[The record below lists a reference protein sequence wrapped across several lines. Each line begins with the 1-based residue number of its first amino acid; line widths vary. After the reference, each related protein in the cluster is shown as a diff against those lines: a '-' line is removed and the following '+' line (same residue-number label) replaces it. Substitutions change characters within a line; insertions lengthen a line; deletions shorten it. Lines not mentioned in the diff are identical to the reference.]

1 MQVRLLRISGV
12 LCVAGFGLVLVGLVS
27 PSLIIRILVIIVGI
41 LILLPVSLLFWLWL
55 QSGSK
60 IGSIQAPMKTWVVRD
75 DGSHNAFTD
84 MVFWNES
91 FWLVFI
97 SSPSH
102 FASDQSR
109 VVLLRSRDGR
119 DWQTAHEFGGD
130 GQDIRDPKL
139 GIIAQQLAVFALL
152 NKSFDAAPYASVT
165 SLSKNGLDWTPFR
178 LTIQEGWLIGRPI
191 TKDGTSWYAPAHRL
205 DTGSAALLS
214 STDGLDWRVHSRLF
228 DGNIERAD
236 ETAMQLLKDGRLLAI
251 TRLEAGSS
259 ILGSDLAAT
268 LVSIS
273 EPPFTEWRI
282 LARNRTTR
290 LDGPVMF
297 MANDQIY
304 AVGRR
309 QVEGQGSF
317 WLKSGSV
324 FSKKRTSIFHVEEK
338 TGELVYLADLP
349 SSGDTSY
356 AGVVARDGKILICYY
371 TNEPTVDYPWLLGM
385 LLPTRIQIV
394 ELEIEKINEF
404 KG

>member
-1 MQVRLLRISGV
+1 MQVRLLRISAV
-12 LCVAGFGLVLVGLVS
+12 LFVAGFGLLLVGLVS
-27 PSLIIRILVIIVGI
+27 PGLIIRILAMVVGI
-41 LILLPVSLLFWLWL
+41 LLLLPVSLLSWLWL
-55 QSGSK
+55 QSGPK
-60 IGSIQAPMKTWVVRD
+60 IGSSQSSMKTWVVRD
-75 DGSHNAFTD
+75 DGNHNAFTD
-84 MVFWNES
+84 MVFWNDY

-109 VVLLRSRDGR
+109 VVLLRSRDGC
-119 DWQTAHEFGGD
+119 DWQTAHEFDGD

-165 SLSKNGLDWTPFR
+165 SLSLNGLDWTPFQ
-178 LTIQEGWLIGRPI
+178 TIQAGWLIGRPI
-191 TKDGTSWYAPAHRL
+191 TQDGTSWYAPAHRL

-214 STDGLDWRVHSRLF
+214 STDGLDWRVHSHLF

-282 LARNRTTR
+282 LVRDRTTR

-297 MANDQIY
+297 LANNHIY

-309 QVEGQGSF
+309 QVEVQGSF

-324 FSKKRTSIFHVEEK
+324 FSKKRTSIFQVEEK
-338 TGELVYLADLP
+338 TGELVCLTDLP

-356 AGVVARDGKILICYY
+356 AGVVAREGKILICYY
-371 TNEPTVDYPWLLGM
+371 TNDPTVDYPWLLGM

-394 ELEIEKINEF
+394 ELEIEKINEI

>member
-1 MQVRLLRISGV
+1 MKVRLLRISGL

-27 PSLIIRILVIIVGI
+27 PGITIKVLAIIVGV
-41 LILLPVSLLFWLWL
+41 LLLLPVSLLFWLWL
-55 QSGSK
+55 QSGPK
-60 IGSIQAPMKTWVVRD
+60 IGSSQALMQSWVVRD

-84 MVFWNES
+84 MVFWNDY

-102 FASDQSR
+102 FASDRSR
-109 VVLLRSRDGR
+109 VVLLRSRDAR
-119 DWQTAHEFGGD
+119 DWQTAHEFDGS

-139 GIIAQQLAVFALL
+139 GIIGQQLAVFALL

-165 SLSKNGLDWTPFR
+165 ALSENGQDWTPFQSN
-178 LTIQEGWLIGRPI
+178 IPAGWLIGRPV
-191 TKDGTSWYAPAHRL
+191 TQDGTSWYAPAHRL

-214 STDGLDWRVHSRLF
+214 STNGLDWRVHSRLF
-228 DGNIERAD
+228 DGNFERAD

-259 ILGSDLAAT
+259 ILGSDSAAT

-273 EPPFTEWRI
+273 EPPFSEWRI
-282 LARNRTTR
+282 LARSHSTR

-297 MANDQIY
+297 TADDKIY

-309 QVEGQGSF
+309 QVEGQRGF

-324 FSKKRTSIFHVEEK
+324 FSKKRTSIFHVEDK
-338 TGELVYLADLP
+338 SGELVYLADLP

-371 TNEPTVDYPWLLGM
+371 TNEPTMDYPWLLGM
-385 LLPTRIQIV
+385 LLPTRIQMV
-394 ELEIEKINEF
+394 ELEIEKIKEI